1 MSRSDELQVVTALM
15 PRGRAACCL
24 HGPDDPCV
32 EDVWLPVQGPAS
44 YVVWRQLARRA
55 TRSPRATV
63 TIAEVAAST
72 GLGRP
77 QAHQSPI
84 NRALRRLARFDL
96 VHVGSERVLVRSA
109 LPFVSGRQLARLDP
123 AIQTN
128 HRRHRDA
135 APAQRVVTTD
145 RK

>member
-32 EDVWLPVQGPAS
+32 EDVWLLVQGPAS

-72 GLGRP
+72 GW
-77 QAHQSPI
+77 A
-84 NRALRRLARFDL
+84 
-96 VHVGSERVLVRSA
+96 
-109 LPFVSGRQLARLDP
+109 
-123 AIQTN
+123 
-128 HRRHRDA
+128 
-135 APAQRVVTTD
+135 D
-145 RK
+145 RKPTSPRSTGLFGAWPGSTSST